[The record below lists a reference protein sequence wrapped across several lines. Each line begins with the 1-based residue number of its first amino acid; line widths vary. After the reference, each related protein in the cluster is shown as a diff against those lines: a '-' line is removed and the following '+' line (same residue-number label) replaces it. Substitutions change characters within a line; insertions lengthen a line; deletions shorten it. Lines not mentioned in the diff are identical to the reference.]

1 MKKAVK
7 RFLSL
12 VLTGILI
19 VSAAVAINFGKN
31 IFADTA
37 AELSDV
43 PPDEITDIGSPY
55 KFFFDDLDIVEKEAY
70 NRILKN
76 IYDMPE
82 RIRVPFISLEQLD
95 KVFTAILCDNPDLFF
110 VARTCSIRTTIMG
123 TFCKIEY
130 ILTPEEYAQRKAELD
145 EACAEFLRS
154 IEGIDDQWKK
164 ELIIHDF
171 VIDNC
176 KYKHVDGDLTYS
188 SAYGAIVNGEAACEG
203 YAKAAKYLFDAAG
216 IESGVVSGTVDDP
229 DGNPGSHMWNVVK
242 FGDDFYH
249 LDLTWDDPVND
260 AGEQMKLYA
269 YFNVSDEAIAGTHSG
284 FSRDYGCD
292 SMEENYYVKTGSY
305 FKSFSKEDEEKLS
318 RTVAKVLDRGEKDV
332 QLRFSNKEAYDSAV
346 RRLITNGGIYN
357 VLVAAKNKTSAVFST
372 DKVTYYKDR
381 GQCVLNFTVNVTG
394 RAELTDG

>member
-7 RFLSL
+7 RILSL
-12 VLTGILI
+12 ILTGILI
-19 VSAAVAINFGKN
+19 ASAAVAINVGKN
-31 IFADTA
+31 LFADTA
-37 AELSDV
+37 AELGNT
-43 PPDEITDIGSPY
+43 PPKKITDIGSPY
-55 KFFFDDLDIVEKEAY
+55 KFFFDDLDNVEKEAY
-70 NRILKN
+70 NRILKK

-82 RIRVPFISLEQLD
+82 KIRVPFISLEQLD

-123 TFCKIEY
+123 TFCRIEY
-130 ILTPEEYAQRKAELD
+130 ILTPEEYARRKAQLD
-145 EACAEFLRS
+145 EACAEFLKS
-154 IEGIDDQWKK
+154 LEDVDDPWKK

-176 KYKHVDGDLTYS
+176 EYKHVDGDLTYS

-242 FGDDFYH
+242 LGDDFYH
-249 LDLTWDDPVND
+249 LDLTWNDPVND

-269 YFNVSDEAIAGTHSG
+269 YFNVSDEAISGTHTD
-284 FSRDYGCD
+284 FSREYGCN
-292 SMEENYYVKTGSY
+292 SMEENYYIKTGS
-305 FKSFSKEDEEKLS
+305 FFESFSKEDEEKLS
-318 RTVAKVLDRGEKDV
+318 RTVAKVLNRGEKDV
-332 QLRFSNKEAYDSAV
+332 QLRFANKEAYDSAV
-346 RRLITNGGIYN
+346 ERLITNGRIYN
-357 VLVAAKNKTSAVFST
+357 VLVAAKNKTSAVYST
-372 DKVTYYKDR
+372 DELTYYKDR
-381 GQCVLNFTVNVTG
+381 EQCVLNFTIDVKG